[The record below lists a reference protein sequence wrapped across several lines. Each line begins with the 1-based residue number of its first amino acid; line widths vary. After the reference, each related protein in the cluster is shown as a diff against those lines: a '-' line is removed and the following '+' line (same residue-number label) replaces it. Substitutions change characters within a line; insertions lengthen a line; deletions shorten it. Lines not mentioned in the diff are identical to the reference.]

1 MSFYIAS
8 SPHAHQRRTT
18 SQLMRIVTLAMIP
31 GIIAQWYFF
40 GWGVLLQIGLAVAT
54 AYAAEALCLQARER
68 SAFGG
73 LRDNTALVTALLLA
87 VSIPPLAPWWVIV
100 IGVAFSI
107 VVVKH
112 LYGGV
117 GQNLFNPAMAG
128 YVVLLISFPVQ
139 MTSWLPPIELAGSHP
154 SLWESIHIMLFQYS
168 TAGYS
173 VEQLRMVETGALLDA
188 VVMATPLD
196 HIRSDLSQG
205 MTLSESLRAPIF
217 AGIAGLGWQWV
228 NLAYLAGG
236 LVLLQQRVIQWH
248 IPVSILATL
257 ALCAGIGSLIAP
269 DTLPGLDIHLLSG
282 ATMLGAFFIATD
294 PVSAAT
300 SNRGRLVYGALIALL
315 VYLIRSFGGYPDAV
329 AFAVLLANL
338 CVPIIDKYTKPTT
351 YGHGS
356 AARRDTKQAS
366 SSSKGGN

>member
-18 SQLMRIVTLAMIP
+18 SDLMRIVALAMIP

-40 GWGVLLQIGLAVAT
+40 GWGVMLQIILAVAT

-68 SAFGG
+68 SSIQG

-139 MTSWLPPIELAGSHP
+139 MTSWLPPVDLTGNNI
-154 SLWESIHIMLFQYS
+154 SLFESIHLMLFQYTS
-168 TAGYS
+168 QGYS
-173 VEQLRMVETGALLDA
+173 VEQMRMVDTGALFDA

-205 MTLSESLRAPIF
+205 LTLSESLQAPIF
-217 AGIAGLGWQWV
+217 GGIAGLGWQWV

-236 LVLLQQRVIQWH
+236 LILLQQKVIQWH
-248 IPVSILATL
+248 IPVSILVAL
-257 ALCAGIGSLIAP
+257 AVFAGLGSAIAP

-282 ATMLGAFFIATD
+282 ATMIGAFFIATD

-300 SNRGRLVYGALIALL
+300 SNRGRLIYGVLIALL
-315 VYLIRSFGGYPDAV
+315 IYVIRSFGGYPDAV

-338 CVPIIDKYTKPTT
+338 CVPIIDKYTKPVT
-351 YGHGS
+351 YGHGKG
-356 AARRDTKQAS
+356 R
-366 SSSKGGN
+366 SKTAGGSH

>member
-8 SPHAHQRRTT
+8 SPHTHQRRTT
-18 SQLMRIVTLAMIP
+18 ARLMQLVVLAMIP
-31 GIIAQWYFF
+31 GMLAQWYFF
-40 GWGVLLQIGLAVAT
+40 GWGIVLQIGLAVAT
-54 AYAAEALCLQARER
+54 AYVAEALCLQARER
-68 SAFGG
+68 SAWSG

-139 MTSWLPPIELAGSHP
+139 MTSWLPPVSLTGEHL
-154 SLWESIHIMLFQYS
+154 SLWESIHVLLFQYTS
-168 TAGYS
+168 EGYS
-173 VEQLRMVETGALLDA
+173 VEQIRMVETGALLDA

-205 MTLSESLRAPIF
+205 LTLSESTQAPIF
-217 AGIAGLGWQWV
+217 GGMAGLGWQWV
-228 NLAYLAGG
+228 NLGYLLGG
-236 LVLLQQRVIQWH
+236 LLLLQQRVIQWH
-248 IPVSILATL
+248 IPVAILTSLGVL
-257 ALCAGIGSLIAP
+257 AILGSALAP
-269 DTLPGLDIHLLSG
+269 DTLPGIDIHLLSG
-282 ATMLGAFFIATD
+282 ATMIGAFFIATD

-300 SNRGRLVYGALIALL
+300 SNRGRLIYGALIGLL
-315 VYLIRSFGGYPDAV
+315 IYLVRSFGGYPDAV

-338 CVPIIDKYTKPTT
+338 CVPIIDKYTKPVT
-351 YGHGS
+351 YGHGKS
-356 AARRDTKQAS
+356 ARGSR
-366 SSSKGGN
+366 